1 MSSTEDKVDL
11 NKKVE
16 AAEAAMKKYASKDT
30 VISIGGYEFTPAK
43 LMIAF
48 GIVSSV
54 IGGLY
59 GVFETYKDYMGMK
72 KKIAEY
78 VAPDFSEYEARI
90 IKLETDSEKVVGYTR
105 DINQNLK
112 GDIRRTETV
121 LEGVERGSK
130 VAQREVEKAVN
141 EVRRQVEVD
150 FKEIRKQVDSEI
162 KEIRR
167 STDSSV
173 REMQKQVD
181 STVQGVNERVNRIER
196 ETNNEI
202 RTIRREVDDKIKK
215 ALDNPLAN

>member
-54 IGGLY
+54 VGGLY
-59 GVFETYKDYMGMK
+59 GCFEAYNDYMGMK
-72 KKIAEY
+72 KKIANY

-90 IKLETDSEKVVGYTR
+90 IKLEENSEKVVGYTR

-112 GDIRRTETV
+112 GDIRRTEGV
-121 LEGVERGSK
+121 LENVERGSK
-130 VAQREVEKAVN
+130 VAQREVEKDIN
-141 EVRRQVEVD
+141 
-150 FKEIRKQVDSEI
+150 EIRRTIDSEI

-167 STDSSV
+167 STDSQV

-181 STVQGVNERVNRIER
+181 ATVQNVNERVNRIER
-196 ETNNEI
+196 DTNGEL
-202 RTIRREVDDKIKK
+202 RAIRREVDDKIKK
-215 ALDNPLAN
+215 ALDNPLVN

>member
-1 MSSTEDKVDL
+1 
-11 NKKVE
+11 
-16 AAEAAMKKYASKDT
+16 MKQYASKDT
-30 VISIGGYEFTPAK
+30 VISIGGYSFTPAK

-54 IGGLY
+54 VGGMY
-59 GVFETYKDYMGMK
+59 GVFEAYKDYESMK
-72 KKIAEY
+72 KKIANY

-90 IKLETDSEKVVGYTR
+90 IKLEENSEKVVGYTR

-130 VAQREVEKAVN
+130 TAQREVEKDIN
-141 EVRRQVEVD
+141 DIRR
-150 FKEIRKQVDSEI
+150 QVDSEI

-167 STDSSV
+167 SSDSAV

-181 STVQGVNERVNRIER
+181 ATVQGVNERVNRIER
-196 ETNNEI
+196 ETNSEL
-202 RTIRREVDDKIKK
+202 RTIRRDVDDKIKK

>member
-1 MSSTEDKVDL
+1 MSSTENKDL
-11 NKKVE
+11 NKEVE
-16 AAEAAMKKYASKDT
+16 KLEGAMKQYASKDT
-30 VISIGGYEFTPAK
+30 VISIGGYSFTPAK

-54 IGGLY
+54 VGGMY
-59 GVFETYKDYMGMK
+59 GVFEAYKDYESMK
-72 KKIAEY
+72 KKIANY

-90 IKLETDSEKVVGYTR
+90 IKLEADNEKMLGYTR
-105 DINQNLK
+105 DINTNLK

-130 VAQREVEKAVN
+130 TAQREVEKDIN
-141 EVRRQVEVD
+141 DIRR
-150 FKEIRKQVDSEI
+150 QVDSEI

-167 STDSSV
+167 SSDSAV

-181 STVQGVNERVNRIER
+181 ATVQGVNERVNRIER
-196 ETNNEI
+196 ETNSEL

>member
-1 MSSTEDKVDL
+1 MSSTDNKDL
-11 NKKVE
+11 NKEVEKLE
-16 AAEAAMKKYASKDT
+16 AAAKKYASKDT

-48 GIVSSV
+48 GIVSSTL
-54 IGGLY
+54 GGLY

-112 GDIRRTETV
+112 GDIRRTEGV
-121 LEGVERGSK
+121 LENVERGSK
-130 VAQREVEKAVN
+130 VAQREVEK
-141 EVRRQVEVD
+141 EVVA
-150 FKEIRKQVDSEI
+150 IRKEMNQEI

-167 STDSSV
+167 NAESQV

-181 STVQGVNERVNRIER
+181 STVQNVNERVNRIER
-196 ETNNEI
+196 DTNSEL
-202 RTIRREVDDKIKK
+202 RSIRREVDDKIKK

>member
-1 MSSTEDKVDL
+1 MFVKKEIKMAEEKVDV

-16 AAEAAMKKYASKDT
+16 ELEAAAKKYASKDT

-48 GIVSSV
+48 GIVSSTL
-54 IGGLY
+54 GGLY

-72 KKIAEY
+72 KKIADY

-90 IKLETDSEKVVGYTR
+90 IKLEENSEKVVGYTR

-121 LEGVERGSK
+121 LENVERGSK
-130 VAQREVEKAVN
+130 TAQREVEKDIN
-141 EVRRQVEVD
+141 DFRR
-150 FKEIRKQVDSEI
+150 QVDSEI

-167 STDSSV
+167 GTDSQV

-181 STVQGVNERVNRIER
+181 STVQSVNERVNRIER
-196 ETNNEI
+196 ETSAEL

>member
-1 MSSTEDKVDL
+1 MSSTENKDL
-11 NKKVE
+11 NKEVE
-16 AAEAAMKKYASKDT
+16 KLEGAMKKYASKDT

-43 LMIAF
+43 IMIAF

-54 IGGLY
+54 LGGLY
-59 GVFETYKDYMGMK
+59 GVFEAYKDYESMK
-72 KKIAEY
+72 KKIANY

-90 IKLETDSEKVVGYTR
+90 IKLEADNEKMLGYTR
-105 DINQNLK
+105 DVNTNLK
-112 GDIRRTETV
+112 GDIRRTEQV

-130 VAQREVEKAVN
+130 TAQREVEKDVN
-141 EVRRQVEVD
+141 DIRRQID
-150 FKEIRKQVDSEI
+150 GEI

-167 STDSSV
+167 STDSQV

-181 STVQGVNERVNRIER
+181 STVQNVNERVNRIER
-196 ETNNEI
+196 ETNAEL

>member
-1 MSSTEDKVDL
+1 MSSTQDKDL
-11 NKKVE
+11 NKSVE
-16 AAEAAMKKYASKDT
+16 DLERMQKQYMSKDT
-30 VISIGGYEFTPAK
+30 VISIGGYSFTPAK
-43 LMIAF
+43 LMIAA

-72 KKIAEY
+72 RKIAEY

-90 IKLETDSEKVVGYTR
+90 IKLEENSEKVVGYTR
-105 DINQNLK
+105 DINTNLK
-112 GDIRRTETV
+112 GDIRRTEQV
-121 LEGVERGSK
+121 LEGVERSSK
-130 VAQREVEKAVN
+130 TAQREVEKDIADI
-141 EVRRQVEVD
+141 RRQVD
-150 FKEIRKQVDSEI
+150 GEI

-167 STDSSV
+167 AADSSV

-181 STVQGVNERVNRIER
+181 ATVQNVNERVNRIER
-196 ETNNEI
+196 DTNQEL

>member
-59 GVFETYKDYMGMK
+59 GCFEAYNDYMKMK

-90 IKLETDSEKVVGYTR
+90 IKLEADNEKMLGYTR

-112 GDIRRTETV
+112 GDIRRTEGV
-121 LEGVERGSK
+121 LENVERGSK
-130 VAQREVEKAVN
+130 VAQREVEKDIN
-141 EVRRQVEVD
+141 
-150 FKEIRKQVDSEI
+150 EIRRTIDGEI

-167 STDSSV
+167 STDSQV

-181 STVQGVNERVNRIER
+181 ATVQNVNERVNRIER
-196 ETNNEI
+196 DTNGEL
-202 RTIRREVDDKIKK
+202 RAIRREVDDKIKK

>member
-1 MSSTEDKVDL
+1 MSSTEDKNVD
-11 NKKVE
+11 KKVDE
-16 AAEAAMKKYASKDT
+16 LQDAMKKYASKDT
-30 VISIGGYEFTPAK
+30 VISIGGYSFTPAK

-54 IGGLY
+54 IGGMY
-59 GVFETYKDYMGMK
+59 GVFEAYKDYEGMK
-72 KKIAEY
+72 KKIANY

-90 IKLETDSEKVVGYTR
+90 IKLEADNEKMLGYTR
-105 DINQNLK
+105 DVNTNLK
-112 GDIRRTETV
+112 GDIRRTEQV

-130 VAQREVEKAVN
+130 VAQREVEKDIN
-141 EVRRQVEVD
+141 DIRRQ
-150 FKEIRKQVDSEI
+150 IDSEI

-167 STDSSV
+167 SADSQV

-181 STVQGVNERVNRIER
+181 STVQNVNERVNRIER
-196 ETNNEI
+196 ETNAEL

>member
-1 MSSTEDKVDL
+1 MSNTEDKDL
-11 NKKVE
+11 NKKVDELE
-16 AAEAAMKKYASKDT
+16 AAAKKYASKDT
-30 VISIGGYEFTPAK
+30 VISIGGYSFTPAK

-90 IKLETDSEKVVGYTR
+90 IKLEENSEKVVGYTR
-105 DINQNLK
+105 DINTNLK
-112 GDIRRTETV
+112 GDIRRVEGV
-121 LEGVERGSK
+121 LENIERATKIS
-130 VAQREVEKAVN
+130 QREVEKDIN
-141 EVRRQVEVD
+141 DIRRQVD
-150 FKEIRKQVDSEI
+150 GEI

-167 STDSSV
+167 SVDAQV

-181 STVQGVNERVNRIER
+181 GTVQTVNERVNRIER
-196 ETNNEI
+196 ETASEL
-202 RTIRREVDDKIKK
+202 RTIRRDVDDKIKK

>member
-1 MSSTEDKVDL
+1 MSSTEDKNVD
-11 NKKVE
+11 KKVDE
-16 AAEAAMKKYASKDT
+16 LQDAMKKYASKDT
-30 VISIGGYEFTPAK
+30 VISIGGYSFTPAK

-54 IGGLY
+54 VGGMY
-59 GVFETYKDYMGMK
+59 GVFEAYKDYESMK
-72 KKIAEY
+72 KKIANY

-90 IKLETDSEKVVGYTR
+90 IKLEENSEKVVGYTR

-130 VAQREVEKAVN
+130 VAQREVEKDIN
-141 EVRRQVEVD
+141 QIRRQ
-150 FKEIRKQVDSEI
+150 IDSEI
-162 KEIRR
+162 KEIRLGTEAEIKEIRR
-167 STDSSV
+167 SADSQV

-181 STVQGVNERVNRIER
+181 STVQNVNERVNRIER
-196 ETNNEI
+196 ETNAEL

>member
-1 MSSTEDKVDL
+1 MSSTEGKDL
-11 NKKVE
+11 NKEVEKLE
-16 AAEAAMKKYASKDT
+16 AAAKKYASKDT

-59 GVFETYKDYMGMK
+59 GAFETYNDYMGMK
-72 KKIAEY
+72 KKIANY

-90 IKLETDSEKVVGYTR
+90 IKLEADNEKMLGYTR
-105 DINQNLK
+105 DINTNLK
-112 GDIRRTETV
+112 GDIRRTEGV
-121 LEGVERGSK
+121 LEGVERSSK
-130 VAQREVEKAVN
+130 VAQREVERAVN
-141 EVRRQVEVD
+141 EVRRQVDVD
-150 FKEIRKQVDSEI
+150 FKEIRRQVDTEI
-162 KEIRR
+162 KEIRK

-181 STVQGVNERVNRIER
+181 ATVQGVNERVNRIER
-196 ETNNEI
+196 ETNSEI

>member
-59 GVFETYKDYMGMK
+59 GCFEAYNDYMGMK
-72 KKIAEY
+72 KKIANY

-90 IKLETDSEKVVGYTR
+90 IKLEENSEKVVGYTR

-150 FKEIRKQVDSEI
+150 FKEIRKQVDTEI

>member
-43 LMIAF
+43 IMIAF

-54 IGGLY
+54 VGGLY
-59 GVFETYKDYMGMK
+59 GCFEAYNDYMGMK
-72 KKIAEY
+72 KKIANY

-90 IKLETDSEKVVGYTR
+90 IKLEENSEKVVGYTR

-112 GDIRRTETV
+112 GDIRRTEGV
-121 LEGVERGSK
+121 LENVERGSK
-130 VAQREVEKAVN
+130 VAQREVEKDIN
-141 EVRRQVEVD
+141 
-150 FKEIRKQVDSEI
+150 EIRRTIDGEI

-167 STDSSV
+167 STDSQV

-181 STVQGVNERVNRIER
+181 ATVQNVNERVNRIER
-196 ETNNEI
+196 DTNGEL
-202 RTIRREVDDKIKK
+202 RAIRREVDDKIKK

>member
-1 MSSTEDKVDL
+1 MADGKVDV
-11 NKKVE
+11 NKKVDELE
-16 AAEAAMKKYASKDT
+16 AAAKKYASKDT

-48 GIVSSV
+48 GIVSSTL
-54 IGGLY
+54 GGLY

-72 KKIAEY
+72 KKIADY

-90 IKLETDSEKVVGYTR
+90 IKLEADNATVTGYTR
-105 DINQNLK
+105 DINTNLK

-121 LEGVERGSK
+121 VESVERSTK
-130 VAQREVEKAVN
+130 TAQREVEKDIN
-141 EVRRQVEVD
+141 DFRRQVD
-150 FKEIRKQVDSEI
+150 AEI

-167 STDSSV
+167 SADSQV

-181 STVQGVNERVNRIER
+181 ATVQNVNERVNRIER
-196 ETNNEI
+196 ETSAEL
-202 RTIRREVDDKIKK
+202 RAIRREVDDKIKK